1 MWTGLWSLGAMW
13 RKMIQFWEIMEHQN
27 PDNEHLDDQTS
38 MVTRQK
44 STSRAPHKILKKMFN
59 RNITEEKLRIFS
71 IFNIQGSSM
80 LPYGWLAKSLSW
92 EQGTPVQGQI
102 FGGRKKP

>member
-59 RNITEEKLRIFS
+59 RKHNREKVENF
-71 IFNIQGSSM
+71 FNIQ
-80 LPYGWLAKSLSW
+80 YSW
-92 EQGTPVQGQI
+92 QLNAPIWVAG
-102 FGGRKKP
+102 